1 MNSLNPPSISPRE
14 IFENE
19 KMIGKNIFS
28 SILII
33 LAQSKYIYIDALKI
47 LQRLGQFEGM
57 QKIAQK

>member
-1 MNSLNPPSISPRE
+1 MNSLNPPSISSRE
-14 IFENE
+14 FFENE